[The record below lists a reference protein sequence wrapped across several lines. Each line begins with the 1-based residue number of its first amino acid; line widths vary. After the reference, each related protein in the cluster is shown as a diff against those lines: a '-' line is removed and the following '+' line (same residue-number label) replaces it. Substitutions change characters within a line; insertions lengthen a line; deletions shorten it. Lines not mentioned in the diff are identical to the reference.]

1 MHGTIT
7 CLVNRLVNFGD
18 DTKKKDTLRQFV
30 SHCSVSSIRLPSAD
44 ASVRLSHELPQ
55 AVLQAVHGVVHC
67 EKRGDCH
74 HLPALAFI
82 AKYHLIE

>member
-18 DTKKKDTLRQFV
+18 DSKKKDTLRQFV
-30 SHCSVSSIRLPSAD
+30 SHCSVSCARLLSAD
-44 ASVRLSHELPQ
+44 ALFRLSHKLPQ